1 MPSSFIDVPEGSD
14 GQQAIEKLAQLGLM
28 GGQVTPEGRR
38 FFPERA
44 ITRREFAIVL
54 DRMNIGE
61 LLNGYLPPASA
72 PAPEDPVT
80 PDA

>member
-1 MPSSFIDVPEGSD
+1 MSIFIDVPDGAD
-14 GQQAIEKLAQLGLM
+14 GQLPIEKLAQLGLM
-28 GGQVTPEGRR
+28 GGQVTPEGRK
-38 FFPERA
+38 FYPDKP

-72 PAPEDPVT
+72 PAPEDPAT